1 MDFRMAAISGN
12 AAAASTAQ
20 SVATGIEIAASKP
33 GGLGS
38 ISDSFQEIPS
48 AGASLEPA
56 SKFAPSAA
64 MEMPNQY
71 FTRLNDFHRD
81 ASGLV
86 PTKDLEKSMKDV
98 NLNLEASLEY
108 FIGVSSR
115 LVKGDVQK
123 DIDQLQKELEEL
135 KKQKDEQS
143 SGFWNEAKKFITG
156 DDAGAGGST
165 TESQAIQQMLSR
177 FEQAQSLSSTLE
189 KKYKDTSSS
198 IAKKLG

>member
-1 MDFRMAAISGN
+1 MEFRMAAISGN
-12 AAAASTAQ
+12 AAIASTAQ
-20 SVATGIEIAASKP
+20 SVASGIEIAASKP

-38 ISDSFQEIPS
+38 ISDSFQNTPTS
-48 AGASLEPA
+48 TTSLQPAGQ
-56 SKFAPSAA
+56 FAPSAA
-64 MEMPNQY
+64 MDMPNQY

-86 PTKDLEKSMKDV
+86 PTKDLVKNLNDA

-108 FIGVSSR
+108 YIGVSSR

-123 DIDQLQKELEEL
+123 DIDQQQKELEEL

-143 SGFWNEAKKFITG
+143 SSFWNEAKNLIG
-156 DDAGAGGST
+156 DDAGAEGST